1 MKVFKRGGFIIVD
14 NSGVESPIPV
24 TNFDYKISF
33 STVKI
38 HDVGENIV
46 CSEDVAN
53 IQDEFGVP
61 VGNATAIGVYFASL
75 TAVSVGGGDASAS
88 NQLTQISELQTI
100 ETNTSTNA
108 TATKQDTQI
117 AELQKLTG
125 SNSPTHQELTNP
137 SATVV
142 SSFKKLSFICT
153 GAISVVID
161 GNTIT
166 YPQNLGGGSKIY
178 GATFEADDISTNS
191 ATFTGTGSVFLT
203 IKQ

>member
-1 MKVFKRGGFIIVD
+1 MKVFKRGGFVIVD

-24 TNFDYKISF
+24 SNFDYKINF

-38 HDVGENIV
+38 HDVGENV
-46 CSEDVAN
+46 GYSEDVAN

-75 TAVSVGGGDASAS
+75 TSVSGGGGDASAS
-88 NQLTQISELQTI
+88 NQLTQIS
-100 ETNTSTNA
+100 
-108 TATKQDTQI
+108 
-117 AELQKLTG
+117 ELQKLTG

-153 GAISVVID
+153 GAISVLID
-161 GNTIT
+161 GNTIV
-166 YPQNLGGGSKIY
+166 YPQNLGGGSRIY